1 MDIPDESRHALY
13 ERGLAVRK
21 EVLGAEYVE
30 SSLRN
35 ASDFTAPFQDLVTEF
50 CWGGIWGRPGL
61 DRHTRSLLNLAML
74 TALGR
79 SLEVE
84 IHVRGALNNGVK
96 KEEIV
101 EVFLQAFLPE
111 AALPYREAISLSVII
126 ALLVWRPDGLLPA
139 QNTNRS

>member
-79 SLEVE
+79 SHEVE

-101 EVFLQAFLPE
+101 EVFLQAAIYCGMP
-111 AALPYREAISLSVII
+111 AALDSFRVARKVIETHEAK
-126 ALLVWRPDGLLPA
+126 
-139 QNTNRS
+139 